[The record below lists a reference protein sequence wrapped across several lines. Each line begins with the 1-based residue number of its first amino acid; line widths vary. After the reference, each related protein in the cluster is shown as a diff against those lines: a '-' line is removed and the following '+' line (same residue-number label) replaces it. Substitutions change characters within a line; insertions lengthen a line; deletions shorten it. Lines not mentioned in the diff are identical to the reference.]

1 MSRINLLTIHY
12 GENKGAFLQSWATK
26 KILESL
32 GHRVTIIDLYNPQIS
47 VFSRLTSLNRLTTL
61 PNMLDF
67 MRLRKKH
74 LSPMTHPMTHLIP
87 EYIPEADYTV
97 VGSDQTWNPDIT
109 QKNFLSYFLDFVPES
124 GRRIALASSFGV
136 SEWTKLPSSMTESI
150 AAEMKKFKAI
160 SVRESS
166 GIDICREHFGISG
179 AEQICDPTI
188 AWGDFSE
195 LSGRIPDYPE
205 IFAFIFKK
213 SPFVHA
219 VLGEAR
225 RQLKLPVRII
235 GKSFFSLH
243 SHPEMKPYSCISFTG
258 AVSLTQFLRRISGSR
273 FVVTDSFH
281 ATVFCLLNRKS
292 FLVIGPEK
300 ENDRFGRLSALLRY
314 FGLAERIVCSPEDLA
329 ARREQLFKPVFY
341 DETFEMRLKA
351 MREKYLEFVRRN
363 ID

>member
-32 GHRVTIIDLYNPQIS
+32 GHRVTVIDLYDPQMS
-47 VFSRLTSLNRLTTL
+47 VFPRLISLNRMTTV
-61 PNMLDF
+61 PNMLHF
-67 MRLRKKH
+67 MQLRKKH

-109 QKNFLSYFLDFVPES
+109 KKNFLSYFLDFVPES

-136 SEWTKLPSSMTESI
+136 SAWTKFPSSMTESI

-160 SVRESS
+160 SVREPS
-166 GIDICREHFGISG
+166 GVDICREYFGISD

-188 AWGDFSE
+188 AWGDYSE

-205 IFAFIFKK
+205 IFAFVFKK
-213 SPFVHA
+213 TQLVHA
-219 VLGEAR
+219 VLEGAR
-225 RQLKLPVRII
+225 RQLKLPARII
-235 GKSFFSLH
+235 GKPVLSLH
-243 SHPEMKPYSCISFTG
+243 SHPEMKPYCAISFTG
-258 AVSLTQFLRRISGSR
+258 TVSLTQFLQRISGSR

-281 ATVFCLLNRKS
+281 ATVFCLLNHKS

-300 ENDRFGRLSALLRY
+300 ENDRFGRLLTLLQY
-314 FGLAERIVCSPEDLA
+314 FGLAERIVSSPEDLA
-329 ARREQLFKPVFY
+329 TRREQLFKPVVY
-341 DETFEMRLKA
+341 DETFEKRLKD